1 MSERKE
7 LDMETTVIK
16 KKLSPIGVA
25 GFVLSLCSIALC
37 WTGIIGVILAAL
49 AMGFKLKARK
59 QLTPYYNFF
68 DYVYYGK
75 IKKKLDVS
83 GVDDRAKFCW
93 IAQIAAWIGL
103 LLSCIYLVGHIIL
116 LVLMCLQ

>member
-1 MSERKE
+1 
-7 LDMETTVIK
+7 METTVIK
-16 KKLSPIGVA
+16 KKLPSVGIA
-25 GFVLSLCSIALC
+25 SFVLSLCSIALC
-37 WTGIIGVILAAL
+37 WTGLIGVIPAAL

-83 GVDDRAKFCW
+83 GVDSRAKFCW

-103 LLSCIYLVGHIIL
+103 LLSCIYLAGHIIL
-116 LVLMCLQ
+116 LVLLCLQ